1 MRERI
6 APKNVPRKADMDTAD
21 FENSTLRERIVEHVF
36 VGQFDPRTMKLQ
48 IQTAV
53 KSAPR
58 SATSL
63 PPAGFTFYW
72 RRTLRN

>member
-1 MRERI
+1 
-6 APKNVPRKADMDTAD
+6 MDTAD

-63 PPAGFTFYW
+63 PPAGFT
-72 RRTLRN
+72 LLAQDLAKNPAVS